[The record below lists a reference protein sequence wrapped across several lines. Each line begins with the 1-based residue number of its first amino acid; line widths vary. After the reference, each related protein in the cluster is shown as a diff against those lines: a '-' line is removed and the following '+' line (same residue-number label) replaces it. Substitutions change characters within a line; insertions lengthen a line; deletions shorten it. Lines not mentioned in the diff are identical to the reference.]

1 MRSGLAL
8 PELEGVSLRGSPAL
22 EAARTGPSELG
33 PTRATPAAAFYA
45 ARRTFLKGRRLDMR
59 ELATDLG
66 VSRATLYRWTG
77 DREQLLGDVVW
88 SLSDDI
94 FEQAKADHPEHTG
107 AKRILAIFRQH
118 VGAIVEARPL
128 HVFLRQEPHA
138 AFRILTSRGGAV
150 QGRTVLRLG
159 ELYREEQQL
168 GGFQPKADVLTLA
181 YAVVRLTEG
190 FIYNDALA
198 AVEPGVDSAASIVS
212 LLLE

>member
-1 MRSGLAL
+1 MTSDLTL
-8 PELEGVSLRGSPAL
+8 PEPEGLSLGGSPAL
-22 EAARTGPSELG
+22 EAARAGSSDFS
-33 PTRATPAAAFYA
+33 RAKATPASAFYA
-45 ARRTFLKGRRLDMR
+45 ARRMFLKSRRLDMR
-59 ELATDLG
+59 ELATELG

-94 FEQAKADHPEHTG
+94 FQQAKADHPDHTG

-118 VGAIVEARPL
+118 VSAIVQAGPL
-128 HVFLRQEPHA
+128 DAFLRQEPHA

-150 QGRTVLRLG
+150 QGRTVLRLA
-159 ELYREEQQL
+159 ELLREEQKL
-168 GGFQPKADVLTLA
+168 GGFVPKADVLTLA

-190 FIYNDALA
+190 FIYNDTLA
-198 AVEPGVDSAASIVS
+198 AIEPEVDSAASIVA